1 MKKFVQAAAATAAFV
16 VALLGIYAAHV
27 RWFEVDVV
35 FYAALQDAVLGVALC
50 GALLF
55 LLRRRL
61 ALTGFER
68 LQLVVIW
75 ILGGYAFAI
84 SFPTVID
91 RSLSFYILEK
101 LEQRGGGIRLDA
113 FERVFTEEYIHEHRL
128 VDVRLTEQLE
138 SGTIQ
143 VAGGCVKL
151 TDRGRRISRFSR
163 LFRAY
168 LLPQRRL
175 LMGQYSSD
183 LTNPFRHSGS
193 AVDYACN

>member
-1 MKKFVQAAAATAAFV
+1 MKKFVQAAAATVAFV

-113 FERVFTEEYIHEHRL
+113 FERVFTEEYVREHRL

-138 SGTIQ
+138 SGTI
-143 VAGGCVKL
+143 AITDGCVTL
-151 TDRGRRISRFSR
+151 TDRGRSMSRFSR
-163 LFRAY
+163 FFRAH
-168 LLPQRRL
+168 LLPRQRL
-175 LMGQYSSD
+175 LMGRYSDD
-183 LTNPFRHSGS
+183 LTDPFRETIET
-193 AVDYACN
+193 ADYRCR